1 ESNGE
6 EEDETEIILAVNRPA
21 LELYHVDPYGNVNP
35 VSTSEDLEY
44 ICLGSGSELAEGY
57 IDEQDYK
64 EDSYIPEKIRKEG
77 ISLDNV
83 TIPIA
88 GWLVIN
94 ALRKARKDARTG
106 GIIDIAVVTHDRI
119 ETIEPILRKRIE
131 ELEQEEYSEFL
142 NKYETSA
149 DKEA

>member
-1 ESNGE
+1 M
-6 EEDETEIILAVNRPA
+6 
-21 LELYHVDPYGNVNP
+21 H
-35 VSTSEDLEY
+35 
-44 ICLGSGSELAEGY
+44 
-57 IDEQDYK
+57 
-64 EDSYIPEKIRKEG
+64 IPEKIRKEG

-88 GWLVIN
+88 GWLVVN

-131 ELEQEEYSEFL
+131 EVEQEEYSEFL
-142 NKYETSA
+142 NKYETSSN
-149 DKEA
+149 KE